1 MKNPLIDPSNK
12 TPTLLNK
19 KKGAAMVEYAI
30 MIGLVALVAFAV
42 VKTLGTK
49 VNSTFNSMAS
59 SFPAQNPGNSGQG
72 NSGKG
77 NSKHENSGQ
86 EHD

>member
-1 MKNPLIDPSNK
+1 MKNPLIDLSNK

-49 VNSTFNSMAS
+49 VNGTFNSMAS
-59 SFPAQNPGNSGQG
+59 SFPVSSTTGGDDETD
-72 NSGKG
+72 K
-77 NSKHENSGQ
+77 K
-86 EHD
+86 DKKDKKDK